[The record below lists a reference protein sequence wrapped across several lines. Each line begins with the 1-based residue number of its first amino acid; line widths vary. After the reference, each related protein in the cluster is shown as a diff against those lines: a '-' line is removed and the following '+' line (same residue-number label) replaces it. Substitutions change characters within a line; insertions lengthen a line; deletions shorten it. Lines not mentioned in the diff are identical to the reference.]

1 MKENELVVL
10 TIRKSNIN
18 QIYAH
23 FGRTMP
29 LLFIFCN
36 SVACAR
42 IRNALKMTSKNTGLW
57 FDVECPD
64 ETMKRLTIL
73 PDKMTDDTKNIMVKY
88 YGDLIKELD
97 SKTANEILVRSSPK
111 DAKIRQLTVQISKDS
126 VPISSIRSIRT
137 DPQPIQKY
145 CQYPPTGSSSVSVTN
160 EDYYCLE
167 EESFLND
174 TTIDFYFKWLQFSI
188 LKPEDRDR
196 THIFSTFFLQAVN
209 NSTS

>member
-1 MKENELVVL
+1 MV
-10 TIRKSNIN
+10 
-18 QIYAH
+18 
-23 FGRTMP
+23 
-29 LLFIFCN
+29 N
-36 SVACAR
+36 SVFT
-42 IRNALKMTSKNTGLW
+42 IL
-57 FDVECPD
+57 D

-73 PDKMTDDTKNIMVKY
+73 PDKMTDDTKNVMVKY

-111 DAKIRQLTVQISKDS
+111 DLKIRQLAGQISKDS
-126 VPISSIRSIRT
+126 IPLSSIRSIRAE
-137 DPQPIQKY
+137 PPPVQRY

-188 LKPEDRDR
+188 LKQADRDR
-196 THIFSTFFLQAVN
+196 THIFSTFFYKVLYL
-209 NSTS
+209 NSKKRYYCIKI